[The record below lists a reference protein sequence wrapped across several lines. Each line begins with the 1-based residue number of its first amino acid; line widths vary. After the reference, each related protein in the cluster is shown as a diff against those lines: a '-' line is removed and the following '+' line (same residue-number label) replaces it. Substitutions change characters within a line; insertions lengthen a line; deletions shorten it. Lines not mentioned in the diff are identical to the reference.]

1 MTPRGITDAKPPTH
15 PAAACAASPH
25 PSPPLAPDNLCFE
38 EVSYT
43 MFTLAQLLGFM
54 EVCRREGPR
63 ERNFLDEGSLAGS
76 DTLFTLLEG
85 MR

>member
-1 MTPRGITDAKPPTH
+1 
-15 PAAACAASPH
+15 
-25 PSPPLAPDNLCFE
+25 
-38 EVSYT
+38 
-43 MFTLAQLLGFM
+43 M

-85 MR
+85 MRFVMCASPATLQVRGQGGAAVGGAGASEGERVTAGHAVSKQCSA